1 MRRLQANLAYLASI
15 ADRSHKPSSQ
25 IPSHPA
31 FITAP
36 TLTPK
41 PSTLAGSKKEDSEN
55 KEAEDPEEDRVETL
69 KQQYKQLQALF
80 PDVDPK
86 KEPQMQ
92 STNTVARAQQAA
104 QIQAQQKQQQAQA
117 QGQGQPGDTT
127 AQQKMQNDLLRQKMM
142 QQAQNTQQMAQG
154 MQQAQNNQQM
164 AQAMQGPNMQ
174 QQSR

>member
-1 MRRLQANLAYLASI
+1 MRRLQANLAYLAAI

-36 TLTPK
+36 PLTAK
-41 PSTLAGSKKEDSEN
+41 PSTGSKKEESD
-55 KEAEDPEEDRVETL
+55 KGPEDPEEDRVETL

-92 STNTVARAQQAA
+92 SASTVARAQQAA
-104 QIQAQQKQQQAQA
+104 QMQAQQKQQQG
-117 QGQGQPGDTT
+117 QGQGQPGDAT
-127 AQQKMQNDLLRQKMM
+127 AQQKLQNDKLRQKMM